1 MLSEGLSPQAEAP
14 IAEIAADGRRAV
26 SAVYAVR
33 VDALAEPALFEAAA
47 RRLTAQRAEM
57 LRRLQAPAARRR
69 CAGAGALLSY
79 VLEQHGYDPGA
90 ELSFSAAGKPY
101 LPGASGFHFNLSHA
115 GAWVICAVSS
125 CEVGCDIEEIRPRMP
140 KRILRHLPPEEQRLL
155 AAAPDAA
162 DLFFRL
168 WTLRE
173 SYAKATGTGLTLPLT
188 PVDLSLCEGSGKP
201 SPASP
206 YRFYEYEDFAGY
218 HCAVCIKGGGAVR
231 PAVHIT
237 DFESVVF
244 PRG

>member
-1 MLSEGLSPQAEAP
+1 MEMLSAITTDAP
-14 IAEIAADGRRAV
+14 V
-26 SAVYAVR
+26 LYAVR
-33 VDALAEPALFEAAA
+33 VDALTDPALFDAVS
-47 RRLTAQRAEM
+47 RCLSAQRAAALER
-57 LRRLQAPAARRR
+57 LRSPAARRR

-79 VLEQHGYDPGA
+79 VLGRHGYDPGA

-101 LPGASGFHFNLSHA
+101 LPGAPAFHFNLSHA
-115 GAWVICAVSS
+115 GVWVICAVSS
-125 CEVGCDIEEIRPRMP
+125 CEVGCDIEEVRPHIP
-140 KRILRHLPPEEQRLL
+140 GRILRHLPPEEQRLL
-155 AAAPDAA
+155 AAAADVP

-173 SYAKATGTGLTLPLT
+173 SYVKATGTGLTLPLP
-188 PVDLSLCEGSGKP
+188 PVDLTLCEETS
-201 SPASP
+201 ASP

-218 HCAVCIKGGGAVR
+218 HCAVCIKGGAVR